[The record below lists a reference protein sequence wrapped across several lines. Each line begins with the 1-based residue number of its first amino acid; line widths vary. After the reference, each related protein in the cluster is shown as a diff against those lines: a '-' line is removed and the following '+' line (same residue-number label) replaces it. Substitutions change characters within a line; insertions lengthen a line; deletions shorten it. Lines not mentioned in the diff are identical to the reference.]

1 MRSPLVISS
10 PPGNRTLSVW
20 DSSTRMPPAVRLV
33 TARCSSRC
41 FPLTSGRFLR
51 HPPARSWC
59 LPHYLGGILVVPQ
72 ALEPRVAQLPLGRPL
87 AEANLGD
94 QAGLDPVHS
103 RPRQAAAGGGGVVPL
118 PAGQPRRANF
128 QGPLGEPCAQ
138 LIRVNR

>member
-72 ALEPRVAQLPLGRPL
+72 APEPRVAQLPVSRPL
-87 AEANLGD
+87 PDTTL
-94 QAGLDPVHS
+94 
-103 RPRQAAAGGGGVVPL
+103 AA
-118 PAGQPRRANF
+118 QP
-128 QGPLGEPCAQ
+128 GPHPSPPPP
-138 LIRVNR
+138 